1 MDGTSGYTVATIG
14 CLICAAMP
22 CDEYCWSLEH
32 PDDKGGFKNEKQ
44 IKGTKKW
51 KERK

>member
-32 PDDKGGFKNEKQ
+32 PDDKSGVTNTKA
-44 IKGTKKW
+44 KGKKW